1 MCKNIMESSTFK
13 MTIIE
18 QKKKLK
24 YEQNFVISYEN
35 MRRKSG
41 LLKQG
46 YGGMKPTVM
55 THVHVFKTC
64 LN

>member
-1 MCKNIMESSTFK
+1 
-13 MTIIE
+13 MTIIVE
-18 QKKKLK
+18 KKNVK
-24 YEQNFVISYEN
+24 YEENYLISYEN
-35 MRRKSG
+35 MRRKSV

-55 THVHVFKTC
+55 THDHVFKTC